1 MRTREQEIA
10 PLVNLSEI
18 SEIELVILKRMRE
31 FTLGEHRSLF
41 HGTGFDFVGLRDWVP
56 GDRFEHI
63 DWAQSSLTNFSPL
76 VMRDFAQPSTA
87 GVVVVADHSR
97 STRCGVDALPEG
109 VVGPAAARGNVLI
122 AHAVARAIATIGMS
136 AVFFQDT
143 FGLITFQGG
152 FEQLQAIRP
161 RVGKN
166 QVIHCLDAYQYE
178 RGLEDLKS
186 LGSLSGSLSGFMR
199 KTSLVPVVSDFLFD
213 DIGPVLGEL
222 ARVNAQHD
230 VFLVIVDATFAYRL
244 PAVSAGWVEAVDVET
259 GRSRVVSRGQLAGM
273 AEKVRGWQDEVAAL
287 ARRAGLDVL
296 RLDLDDTKSD
306 IALAEFAVE
315 RRLRKK

>member
-1 MRTREQEIA
+1 
-10 PLVNLSEI
+10 
-18 SEIELVILKRMRE
+18 
-31 FTLGEHRSLF
+31 
-41 HGTGFDFVGLRDWVP
+41 
-56 GDRFEHI
+56 
-63 DWAQSSLTNFSPL
+63 
-76 VMRDFAQPSTA
+76 
-87 GVVVVADHSR
+87 VVADHSR

-109 VVGPAAARGNVLI
+109 VAGPAAARGNVLI

-136 AVFFQDT
+136 AVFFQDS
-143 FGLITFQGG
+143 FGMITFQGG

-178 RGLEDLKS
+178 EGLEELRRLD
-186 LGSLSGSLSGFMR
+186 SLSGSLAGFLR

-213 DIGPVLGEL
+213 DIEPVLAEL
-222 ARVNAQHD
+222 AHVNVQHD

-244 PAVSAGWVEAVDVET
+244 PSVSAGWVEAVDVET
-259 GRSRVVSRGQLAGM
+259 GQARVVSRRQLNGM
-273 AEKVRGWQDEVAAL
+273 ADRVRGWQDEVAVKAKQ
-287 ARRAGLDVL
+287 AGLDVL

-315 RRLRKK
+315 RRLRKR